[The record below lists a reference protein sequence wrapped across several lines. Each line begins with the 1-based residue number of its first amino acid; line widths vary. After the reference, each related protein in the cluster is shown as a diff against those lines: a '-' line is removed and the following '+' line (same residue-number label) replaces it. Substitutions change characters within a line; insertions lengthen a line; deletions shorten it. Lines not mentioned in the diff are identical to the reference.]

1 MISFQGRTAV
11 ITGAGGGIGG
21 ATARRFF
28 DAGANLVLTDVSE
41 TSLEALARELDA
53 SGARVATR
61 VQDARQSA
69 DADAVAALAK
79 ERFGT
84 VDTLVTAAG
93 LFPQVSVPEMT
104 DEQWHE
110 IIGINLDGVLFASRA
125 MIPLMPAGAS
135 MVHIASLAGH
145 RGTAEHAHYG
155 AAKAG
160 VLGLSRSL
168 AHELAPKNIRVNA
181 VSPGIIETPM
191 VDELMRQRGD
201 FILAATPMARLGS
214 PDEVA
219 CAIAFLA
226 SDLAS
231 FITAET
237 LHVNGGYYVG
247 S

>member
-1 MISFQGRTAV
+1 MISFEGQVAV
-11 ITGAGGGIGG
+11 ITGAGGAIGG

-41 TSLEALARELDA
+41 AGLGALAHDLDA
-53 SGARVATR
+53 SGARVATI
-61 VQDARQSA
+61 VQDARQSR
-69 DADAVAALAK
+69 DADAAAELAK
-79 ERFGT
+79 ERFGK

-104 DEQWHE
+104 DDHWHE
-110 IIGINLDGVLFASRA
+110 VIGINLDGVLFTSRA

-168 AHELAPKNIRVNA
+168 AHELAPNNIRVNA

-191 VDELMRQRGD
+191 VNDLMRQRGD
-201 FILAATPMARLGS
+201 FILAATPMARLGT
-214 PDEVA
+214 PDEIA

>member
-1 MISFQGRTAV
+1 MISFEGRTAV

-28 DAGANLVLTDVSE
+28 SAGANLVLTDVSE
-41 TSLEALARELDA
+41 TSLEALAQELDA
-53 SGARVATR
+53 SGTRVATT
-61 VQDARQSA
+61 VHDARQPD
-69 DADAVAALAK
+69 DATAVAALAR
-79 ERFGT
+79 ERFGS

-93 LFPQVSVPEMT
+93 YFPQVSVPEMT

-110 IIGINLDGVLFASRA
+110 VIGINLDGVLYTARA

-135 MVHIASLAGH
+135 MIHIASLAGH

-181 VSPGIIETPM
+181 VSPGIIDTPM
-191 VDELMRQRGD
+191 VNDLMRQRGD
-201 FILAATPMARLGS
+201 FILAATPLARLGT

-219 CAIAFLA
+219 CAIVFLA

>member
-1 MISFQGRTAV
+1 MISFEGRTAV

-28 DAGANLVLTDVSE
+28 DAGANLVLTDVAE
-41 TSLEALARELDA
+41 EGVAALATELDA
-53 SGARVATR
+53 SGARVATT
-61 VQDARQSA
+61 VQDARRPD

-79 ERFGT
+79 ERFGK
-84 VDTLVTAAG
+84 VDTLVTGAG
-93 LFPQVSVPEMT
+93 FFPQVSVPEMT
-104 DEQWHE
+104 DDQWHE
-110 IIGINLDGVLFASRA
+110 VIGINLDGVLFTARA
-125 MIPLMPAGAS
+125 MIPLMPAGSS

-168 AHELAPKNIRVNA
+168 AHELAPSNIRVNA
-181 VSPGIIETPM
+181 VSPGIIDTPM
-191 VDELMRQRGD
+191 VNDLMRQRGD
-201 FILAATPMARLGS
+201 FILAATPLARLGT